1 MMSEPVRR
9 KLGEKEMCKVGGWAK
24 LEGGH
29 VQGKERKFTV
39 AGVYQARWGMLRD
52 NGAVGAR
59 L

>member
-1 MMSEPVRR
+1 
-9 KLGEKEMCKVGGWAK
+9 MCEVGGWAK
-24 LEGGH
+24 SVGGH

-39 AGVYQARWGMLRD
+39 AGVYRARWGMLCD